1 MYHSGVRILPWDT
14 WLRRAFVG
22 ASVTWAVLLPL
33 TAFAASRLHAS
44 SIVYAGAAAV
54 YVVGGFLCHQL
65 PERSFHLWG
74 VQLPVCARCLGLYV
88 GGATSAI
95 VATLVAASDRR
106 WIEPGRDARVA
117 LAAAAL
123 PTIATLAYEWIFGV
137 TPGNG
142 IRAMAGVPLGAV
154 VAWLVVRRT
163 PAPVASSEPA
173 DG

>member
-1 MYHSGVRILPWDT
+1 M
-14 WLRRAFVG
+14 G